1 MPISKKEKGKG
12 QGSHFF
18 PIDLK
23 VWSNLMTQK
32 ALESNSNLGKETLVG
47 YEMGC
52 SCVFSPTSSL
62 VFSFNIQKK
71 SSTVTMFSCVLKSS
85 NFLSVKTIL

>member
-1 MPISKKEKGKG
+1 MRISKKEKGKG

-23 VWSNLMTQK
+23 IWSNLMTQK
-32 ALESNSNLGKETLVG
+32 ALESNSNLGKEILVG

-52 SCVFSPTSSL
+52 SCVFPPTSSL
-62 VFSFNIQKK
+62 VFFFQHSEK
-71 SSTVTMFSCVLKSS
+71 SSTVTMFSCVLKSCT
-85 NFLSVKTIL
+85 FLSVKTIL